1 MKLKEYSFRT
11 FDILVAWVWGSSKAS
26 LLDYYVIIIVII
38 KIFFEKLKLLKS
50 FDPLSEL
57 KVSIKHWRWLNIDQ
71 IVTVKIPIYI
81 FDRKPGELCV

>member
-1 MKLKEYSFRT
+1 MIVT
-11 FDILVAWVWGSSKAS
+11 
-26 LLDYYVIIIVII
+26 VII
-38 KIFFEKLKLLKS
+38 KISDKKLKLLKS

-81 FDRKPGELCV
+81 FDRKPGLYQVCVLCL